1 MNNKYKTFS
10 KMEPYGGK
18 YAKIKEKMKTD
29 QTENVKKLTTSDDA
43 YSPEK
48 MYVVSKGMKRPKV
61 QEETDLTAKKIA
73 DEVKG
78 KAYFRKDLPE
88 RALREVMRREER
100 KRRLKRKRSV
110 LKGPFVTKE
119 KKVMPEK
126 LRPRRKLAA
135 GGMAQRG
142 LGRAFMKG
150 GKV

>member
-1 MNNKYKTFS
+1 MDNKYKTFGE
-10 KMEPYGGK
+10 MEPYGGK

-48 MYVVSKGMKRPKV
+48 MYVVSKGIKGMKRPKV

-78 KAYFRKDLPE
+78 KAYFKKDLPE

-100 KRRLKRKRSV
+100 KRRKEGRR
-110 LKGPFVTKE
+110 KGPVVTKQ

-126 LRPRRKLAA
+126 KLAG

>member
-1 MNNKYKTFS
+1 MMNNKYKKFGE
-10 KMEPYGGK
+10 MEPYGGK

-29 QTENVKKLTTSDDA
+29 QTENVKRLTTSDDA

-48 MYVVSKGMKRPKV
+48 MYMSAKNKKFGFPKQV
-61 QEETDLTAKKIA
+61 PEGTKDAKYFKQLTPIEQSRLV
-73 DEVKG
+73 D
-78 KAYFRKDLPE
+78 
-88 RALREVMRREER
+88 R
-100 KRRLKRKRSV
+100 KRKAQKT
-110 LKGPFVTKE
+110 KGTKSKVFIKQ

>member
-48 MYVVSKGMKRPKV
+48 MYVVSDSKQARRPKV
-61 QEETDLTAKKIA
+61 QEKTDLTARKTA

-88 RALREVMRREER
+88 AALREVMRREER

-110 LKGPFVTKE
+110 KEVKKTPE
-119 KKVMPEK
+119 KK
-126 LRPRRKLAA
+126 LAG

>member
-1 MNNKYKTFS
+1 MDNKYKTFGE
-10 KMEPYGGK
+10 MEPYGGK

-48 MYVVSKGMKRPKV
+48 MYVVSDSKQARRPKV
-61 QEETDLTAKKIA
+61 QEETDLTARKKA

-100 KRRLKRKRSV
+100 KRRKKRKS
-110 LKGPFVTKE
+110 KGPVVTKQ
-119 KKVMPEK
+119 KKVMPE
-126 LRPRRKLAA
+126 PRFGKKLAG

>member
-1 MNNKYKTFS
+1 MDNKYKTFGE
-10 KMEPYGGK
+10 MEPYGGK

-48 MYVVSKGMKRPKV
+48 MYVVSKGIKGMKRPKV

-78 KAYFRKDLPE
+78 KAYFKKDLPE

-110 LKGPFVTKE
+110 KEAKKTPE
-119 KKVMPEK
+119 KK
-126 LRPRRKLAA
+126 LAG

>member
-1 MNNKYKTFS
+1 MDNKYKTFGE
-10 KMEPYGGK
+10 MEPYGGK

-48 MYVVSKGMKRPKV
+48 MYVVSKGIKGMKRPKV

-78 KAYFRKDLPE
+78 KAYFKKDLPE

-110 LKGPFVTKE
+110 KEAKKTPE
-119 KKVMPEK
+119 KK
-126 LRPRRKLAA
+126 LA
-135 GGMAQRG
+135 GGSMAQRG